1 MKTLLGKLTVMAICL
16 TTAVLNASAD
26 NGKPVAFEQLPAQ
39 AQQFVKTHFAN
50 CKVLVSTFEKD
61 LLEKSYDVALS
72 DGTKLEFDGKGQWT
86 DVACP
91 KSEVPGKV
99 LPDGIKTYLNSNFS
113 NIKVKKIERDS
124 REYEVT
130 LENGTEITFN
140 KKFQVKDIDL

>member
-1 MKTLLGKLTVMAICL
+1 MKTLFRNLAAMAFCL
-16 TTAVLNASAD
+16 TTTVLNVSAD
-26 NGKPVAFEQLPAQ
+26 NGKPITFEQLPAP

-50 CKVLVSTFEKD
+50 IKVVVATFEKD

-86 DVACP
+86 DVVCP
-91 KSEVPGKV
+91 KSGVPSKV
-99 LPDGIKTYLNSNFS
+99 LPDGIKTYLNSSFPDV
-113 NIKVKKIERDS
+113 KVKKIERDS

-140 KKFQVKDIDL
+140 KNFQVKDIDF